1 MVLVPPPKHAPQ
13 LLPQHALLGDNT
25 VRQALDTRNAAASGR
40 INVPRPISLDL
51 LTDHDRRRGI
61 MALAISTFFAWAGF
75 FMIIPLIAVH
85 YVDNL
90 GWAAGTVGIVLAV
103 RQFAQQS
110 LTTLFGVLSDRVGP
124 KILIC
129 TGMLIRGAGFAA
141 MSQAETFW
149 PVLGAALLAAMGG
162 SMFESPKAAA
172 LAAFSTPENRQRLF
186 ATIGVVS
193 GIGVTLGTQLG
204 AFLIQIDFAAV
215 CLASASAYVVIF
227 SALYLLM
234 PNVAVS
240 SGPAGSIGGMKLALT
255 DRTFM
260 LYLLILSG
268 YWFCWTQFS
277 ISVALAATSITGTE
291 TAVAWMYAVNS
302 IITIVLGYLLPR
314 FLERWLSPLGLL
326 ITGTGTIA
334 TGLGLIAFASGFPLL
349 LVAAGVFAVGAVLAR
364 PGEQTVTANLASPN
378 ARGTYFGVAALSLA
392 LGGGLGNYLGGT
404 FVDLG
409 RSLEMPALPWILFF
423 VIGAVST
430 ASLWLRRAS
439 LGQVREE
446 QPARKQRPGML
457 EGDAVSTR
465 VDTPLTQRR

>member
-1 MVLVPPPKHAPQ
+1 MPGPIP
-13 LLPQHALLGDNT
+13 
-25 VRQALDTRNAAASGR
+25 LDQ
-40 INVPRPISLDL
+40 
-51 LTDHDRRRGI
+51 LTDHQRRRGI
-61 MALAISTFFAWAGF
+61 LALSISTFFAWAGF

-90 GWAAGTVGIVLAV
+90 GWAAGAVGIVLAV
-103 RQFAQQS
+103 RQFTQQS

-141 MSQAETFW
+141 MARAETFW
-149 PVLGAALLAAMGG
+149 PVLGAVVLSALGG

-186 ATIGVVS
+186 ASIGVIS
-193 GIGVTLGTQLG
+193 GLGVTLGTQLG

-215 CLASASAYVVIF
+215 SYASAGAFVVIF
-227 SALYLLM
+227 TALFLLM
-234 PNVAVS
+234 PNVAFS
-240 SGPAGSIGGMKLALT
+240 TSATGSFAGMKLAFS

-268 YWFCWTQFS
+268 YWFCWVQFS
-277 ISVALAATSITGTE
+277 ISVVLAATSITGSA

-302 IITIVLGYLLPR
+302 IITILLGYLLPR
-314 FLERWLSPLGLL
+314 LMERWLSPLGLL
-326 ITGTGTIA
+326 IAGISTIA
-334 TGLGLIAFASGFPLL
+334 SGLGLIAFANGFPVLL
-349 LVAAGVFAVGAVLAR
+349 IAAGVFAIGSVLAR

-392 LGGGLGNYLGGT
+392 LGGGLGNFLGGT

-409 RSLEMPALPWILFF
+409 RSLELPALPWIVFF
-423 VIGAVST
+423 LIGMGSAL
-430 ASLWLRRAS
+430 ALWLHRLR

-446 QPARKQRPGML
+446 LPTTVPEAGILNAGTQ
-457 EGDAVSTR
+457 STR
-465 VDTPLTQRR
+465 VDSPLPHRR